1 MMNPI
6 RTLSLTLFMTLTL
19 VATSSWARDLDGQKG
34 IGFAQAIGGPN
45 GLAFNYGIGTL
56 NLETIFGMSRFSTQN
71 EDTDPQLMIATSAGL
86 HFQLLSSENGAF
98 CVGARFNLAT
108 GSTQVGVRDSGG
120 ALGLTETR
128 DVTQVGFD
136 IPEGLLVSDHI
147 SIHSE
152 FYLAFWMGVRRC
164 APDIRSRWRCSASA
178 RGLGDHRLRTKRSAG
193 TTRLDVLV
201 VESAKISTW

>member
-136 IPEGLLVSDHI
+136 IPLRVYWFPTRHI

-152 FYLAFWMGVRRC
+152 FGLAFLMGSEDALLISAQDGDAVLQPEGLAIIAFRQS
-164 APDIRSRWRCSASA
+164 APLGQL
-178 RGLGDHRLRTKRSAG
+178 GLTF
-193 TTRLDVLV
+193 
-201 VESAKISTW
+201 WW